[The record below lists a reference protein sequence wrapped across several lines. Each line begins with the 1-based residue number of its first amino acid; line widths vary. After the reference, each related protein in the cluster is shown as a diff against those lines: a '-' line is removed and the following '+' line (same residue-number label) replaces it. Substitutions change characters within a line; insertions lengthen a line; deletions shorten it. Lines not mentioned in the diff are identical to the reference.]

1 MRPIFS
7 LDDVPLKFKEPF
19 FPPYVQ
25 ARMKKITTLEA
36 KVAELEGRLAA
47 GAESATAAA
56 MEEQQAE
63 LEHLREGLTVLGAEL
78 EQMTEEKGRLE
89 EEYQRF
95 QAGLQSFFIFE
106 WLDPDPD
113 SEYGST
119 YFQFCRSVLE
129 VLRHQNRR
137 NRNFLP

>member
-1 MRPIFS
+1 M
-7 LDDVPLKFKEPF
+7 E
-19 FPPYVQ
+19 
-25 ARMKKITTLEA
+25 KITTLEA

-47 GAESATAAA
+47 GTESTTAAAAA

-95 QAGLQSFFIFE
+95 QVGLRGAGSF
-106 WLDPDPD
+106 
-113 SEYGST
+113 
-119 YFQFCRSVLE
+119 
-129 VLRHQNRR
+129 
-137 NRNFLP
+137 

>member
-1 MRPIFS
+1 M
-7 LDDVPLKFKEPF
+7 E
-19 FPPYVQ
+19 
-25 ARMKKITTLEA
+25 KITTLEA

-47 GAESATAAA
+47 GTESTTATAAA

-95 QAGLQSFFIFE
+95 QAGLRSSFPF
-106 WLDPDPD
+106 
-113 SEYGST
+113 
-119 YFQFCRSVLE
+119 
-129 VLRHQNRR
+129 
-137 NRNFLP
+137 

>member
-1 MRPIFS
+1 M
-7 LDDVPLKFKEPF
+7 E
-19 FPPYVQ
+19 
-25 ARMKKITTLEA
+25 KITTLEA

-47 GAESATAAA
+47 GTESTTATAAA

-95 QAGLQSFFIFE
+95 QAGWRSSFILSG
-106 WLDPDPD
+106 WIRIRIRNTDPVLISSVADPYWKCCGTRTGGTVTFCL
-113 SEYGST
+113 SGST
-119 YFQFCRSVLE
+119 GNVI
-129 VLRHQNRR
+129 NDG
-137 NRNFLP
+137 P

>member
-1 MRPIFS
+1 M
-7 LDDVPLKFKEPF
+7 E
-19 FPPYVQ
+19 
-25 ARMKKITTLEA
+25 KITTLEA

-47 GAESATAAA
+47 GTESTTATAAAAA

-95 QAGLQSFFIFE
+95 QAGLRSSFLF
-106 WLDPDPD
+106 
-113 SEYGST
+113 
-119 YFQFCRSVLE
+119 
-129 VLRHQNRR
+129 
-137 NRNFLP
+137 

>member
-1 MRPIFS
+1 MRPIFFPGRY
-7 LDDVPLKFKEPF
+7 VPLKFIEAF
-19 FPPYVQ
+19 FSLYSQ
-25 ARMKKITTLEA
+25 ARMEKITTLEA

-47 GAESATAAA
+47 QAAATATAAA

-95 QAGLQSFFIFE
+95 QAGFRTAELVLFE
-106 WLDPDPD
+106 WLDPDPH
-113 SEYGST
+113 SEYGSGSNFVLISNVADPHW
-119 YFQFCRSVLE
+119 FQC
-129 VLRHQNRR
+129 
-137 NRNFLP
+137 

>member
-1 MRPIFS
+1 M
-7 LDDVPLKFKEPF
+7 E
-19 FPPYVQ
+19 
-25 ARMKKITTLEA
+25 KITTLEA

-47 GAESATAAA
+47 GTESTTATAAA

-95 QAGLQSFFIFE
+95 QAGLQSSFPF
-106 WLDPDPD
+106 
-113 SEYGST
+113 
-119 YFQFCRSVLE
+119 
-129 VLRHQNRR
+129 
-137 NRNFLP
+137 